1 MPYSMNDRIRFS
13 ESDSSG
19 RLSIPG
25 LINLFQDCC
34 TFQSEDL
41 GVGKSYMKSRH
52 EAWFIFSWQIKIDSL
67 PALGDQVTA
76 DTWAAGFNALI
87 AKRDFRLKSAD
98 GEKVFARARSI
109 WSIVDLDQMF
119 PKKIDPK
126 QVEAY
131 GMEPPVEGTWYGR
144 KIRYDETR
152 LSEKRTFTVSF
163 DQLDSNHHMNNSQYV
178 LEAMSEVPEGATV
191 NEIRVEYKM
200 QALLGEEIH
209 IFSSNESGK
218 AVISMK
224 KTDGTECAVVQFG
237 LE

>member
-1 MPYSMNDRIRFS
+1 
-13 ESDSSG
+13 
-19 RLSIPG
+19 
-25 LINLFQDCC
+25 
-34 TFQSEDL
+34 
-41 GVGKSYMKSRH
+41 
-52 EAWFIFSWQIKIDSL
+52 
-67 PALGDQVTA
+67 
-76 DTWAAGFNALI
+76 
-87 AKRDFRLKSAD
+87 
-98 GEKVFARARSI
+98 
-109 WSIVDLDQMF
+109 
-119 PKKIDPK
+119 
-126 QVEAY
+126 
-131 GMEPPVEGTWYGR
+131 MEPPVEGTWYGR